1 MNSNRIALSAILLA
15 TSSLVPFSAAWA
27 QEADTAS
34 TQAQTDDVIVVRYRF
49 VPDDKR
55 VTSEVSSFL
64 SADDFITTGDGNIAD
79 ALARVPG
86 VSISQGRFPVVRGL
100 NERYSNTLIN
110 GSPLA
115 SPEPLLRAAPLDLLP
130 TSIINNVLVQKTFSP
145 QYTGEFGGGLVEVE
159 TSALPA
165 ERFFEIGVSGSA
177 DTESSFTDGLLH
189 DGGANDST
197 GFDDGT
203 RAIDSEFQELFATQR
218 ILGLDPNLTAELGR
232 SLENSSLWVVQE
244 GDLPGNAGL
253 DLSAGDRFDF
263 DNFSIGVMASASY
276 DNVWKNRI
284 GSRSQTTARTV
295 GGELVAETPV
305 ELERFSTI
313 NDIALNGLLGAGVE
327 FGDHEIQA
335 LAMVLRSTEKETR
348 VQIGNLIPTEDFDG
362 RRDNTEWFER
372 QVYTY
377 QISGDHAFES
387 LGGLEADW
395 RWSFSDA
402 SRNAPNQR
410 EVNYFPE
417 NLNDSLDCTL
427 FSGSPAGGTN
437 CVIGRNGRISTG
449 NRIRFSRVDE
459 EVNDY
464 GVDFNLPLTLFDR
477 SVELKA
483 GYSYFD
489 RERSSF
495 SRNFAFDGPTTGADV
510 RGNRVD
516 FVFSDPLI
524 GPLGS
529 GGLWT
534 FRESGASGA
543 ADAFDGKL
551 EVEAAYVQADFEVT
565 PFLRAAAGLRYEEG
579 EQSTSTFNFDAPA
592 LQSTVVSAEDYL
604 LPAATLTWTF
614 AENMQVR
621 FGYSE
626 TIARPQFRE
635 LGFATFIDTELDQR
649 FRGNPFLEDTELTNY
664 DARYEWYFGRDQF
677 FTVGVF
683 YKQLENP
690 ILETIFDASEEPTNT
705 FLNAPEADVMGFE
718 LEFEKTFDF
727 SDRFSGD
734 FWEDAEF
741 FVNTNYTYSQSEIS
755 VGEGDTT
762 TLAGVGSTADN
773 PVVANVEDAD
783 DRIKDGGRLQGQADH
798 IANLQIGWKNV
809 ETGSRTA
816 VLVNYTGE
824 RLRSVQFDNTVDAN
838 GDALAFFPE
847 VIEQLPVQVDLVHS
861 RTITVGSAGDFSA
874 RFAVRNLLGQDY
886 EARQEVAGEEFV
898 FDQYDVGTTF
908 SVSLTRRF

>member
-1 MNSNRIALSAILLA
+1 MNSNRIALSAALLA

-27 QEADTAS
+27 QEADAAS
-34 TQAQTDDVIVVRYRF
+34 TQAQTDDVIVVRYQF

-64 SADDFITTGDGNIAD
+64 SADDFLTTGDSNIAD
-79 ALARVPG
+79 AMARVPG

-115 SPEPLLRAAPLDLLP
+115 SPEPLLRAAPLDLVP
-130 TSIINNVLVQKTFSP
+130 TSVVNNVLVQKTFSP
-145 QYTGEFGGGLVEVE
+145 QYTGEFGGGLVEIE
-159 TSALPA
+159 TSSLPA
-165 ERFFEIGVSGSA
+165 ERFFEFGVSGSV
-177 DTESSFTDGLLH
+177 DTETSFDDGLLH
-189 DGGANDST
+189 DGGSNDAT

-203 RAIDSEFQELFATQR
+203 RQIDSEFQEVFATQR
-218 ILGLDPNLTAELGR
+218 ILGLDPDFTAELGR

-244 GDLPGNAGL
+244 GDLPGNAGFE
-253 DLSAGDRFDF
+253 LSAGDRFDF
-263 DNFSIGVMASASY
+263 DNFSIGIIASGSY
-276 DNVWKNRI
+276 DNTWQNRV
-284 GSRSQTTARTV
+284 GSRSQTSVRTS
-295 GGELVAETPV
+295 GGALITETPV
-305 ELERFSTI
+305 QLERFSTI
-313 NDIALNGLLGAGVE
+313 NDITLNGLLGGGIE

-377 QISGDHAFES
+377 QVSGDHLFES
-387 LGGLEADW
+387 LGGLEAEW

-410 EVNYFPE
+410 EVNYFPA
-417 NLNDSLDCTL
+417 NLNDALDCTL

-437 CVIGRNGRISTG
+437 CLIGRNGRISTG

-464 GVDFNLPLTLFDR
+464 GIDLNLPLTLFDR

-489 RERSSF
+489 RERTAF
-495 SRNFAFDGPTTGADV
+495 SRNLAFDGPTTGADV

-516 FVFSDPLI
+516 YVFADPLI

-534 FRESGASGA
+534 LRESGASGA
-543 ADAFDGKL
+543 ADAYDGMM
-551 EVEAAYVQADFEVT
+551 EVDAFYFSADFELT
-565 PFLRAAAGLRYEEG
+565 PFLRAAAGLRYEDA
-579 EQSTSTFNFDAPA
+579 EQSTSTFNFDAPQ
-592 LQSTVVSAEDYL
+592 LSNTIVNAEDYV

-614 AENMQVR
+614 AQNMQVR

-635 LGFATFIDTELDQR
+635 LGFATFIDTQLDQR
-649 FRGNPFLEDTELTNY
+649 FRGNPFLEDTQLANY
-664 DARYEWYFGRDQF
+664 DARFEWYFARDQF
-677 FTVGVF
+677 FTAGVF
-683 YKQLENP
+683 FKDLENP

-705 FLNAPEADVMGFE
+705 FLNAPEAEVYGFE

-727 SDRFSGD
+727 SDRFSGE

-741 FVNTNYTYSQSEIS
+741 FVNTNYTYSQSEVS
-755 VGEGDTT
+755 VGQGDTT
-762 TLAGVGSTADN
+762 IIAGAGSTAAN
-773 PVVANVEDAD
+773 PVVANVEAAD

-798 IANLQIGWKNV
+798 IANLQIGWENV
-809 ETGSRTA
+809 VTGSRTA
-816 VLVNYTGE
+816 LLVNYTGE

-847 VIEQLPVQVDLVHS
+847 VVEQLPLQVDLVHS
-861 RTITVGSAGDFSA
+861 RTITIGNAGDFSA
-874 RFAVRNLLGQDY
+874 RFAVRNLLGDNY
-886 EARQEVAGEEFV
+886 EATQEAAGEVFV
-898 FDQYDVGTTF
+898 FDEYEVGTTF